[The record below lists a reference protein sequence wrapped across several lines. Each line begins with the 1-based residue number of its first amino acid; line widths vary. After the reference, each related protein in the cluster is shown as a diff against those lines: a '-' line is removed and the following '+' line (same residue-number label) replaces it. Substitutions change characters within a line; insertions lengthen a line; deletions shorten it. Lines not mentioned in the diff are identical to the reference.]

1 MKKKSFINNIHY
13 GKKKVTFFFCV
24 SNAINMKEKHQLYL
38 NGCID
43 VGLSL
48 NFLCFSTQEKCNF
61 YNIFFSSFRSRL
73 ENFSDL
79 SISILVRWLVVSI
92 CISYVVDI
100 SNVLLS
106 GSNLELF
113 WDLNFVMYNKKYFLF
128 YSTIERNIDWS

>member
-1 MKKKSFINNIHY
+1 MSQTPSTWKK
-13 GKKKVTFFFCV
+13 
-24 SNAINMKEKHQLYL
+24 KHQLYL

-48 NFLCFSTQEKCNF
+48 KFLCFSTQEKCNF

-73 ENFSDL
+73 GNFSDL

-100 SNVLLS
+100 FNVILS
-106 GSNLELF
+106 GSYLYVLRYLVIVRWYEDKNSLF
-113 WDLNFVMYNKKYFLF
+113 FRFIFCKNFRYNEETVFSYQLILMHFVV
-128 YSTIERNIDWS
+128 